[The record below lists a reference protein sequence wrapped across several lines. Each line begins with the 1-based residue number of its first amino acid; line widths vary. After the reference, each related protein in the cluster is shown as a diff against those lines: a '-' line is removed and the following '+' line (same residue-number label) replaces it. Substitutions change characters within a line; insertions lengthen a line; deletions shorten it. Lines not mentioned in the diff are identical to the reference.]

1 MELLNQELQQE
12 ALDMPIQNALTAVM
26 EIKAGSPNY
35 DPEKELKILLLSQ
48 QDIIFGAIQKLGFL
62 HFGRFVFF
70 DMGDPK
76 DPKYFAIITTY
87 DFDFEDYINV
97 FIDELGE
104 LFNTMLLH
112 IKQDFVKDPI
122 DVRQQRRQFI
132 EFVRN
137 VDRTNPTI
145 IQQSMDSNRRRAL
158 IGELSGNPKKDMALF
173 YSAYPDLSVQ
183 QIWRMQEDRYA

>member
-1 MELLNQELQQE
+1 
-12 ALDMPIQNALTAVM
+12 MPIQNALTAVM

-35 DPEKELKILLLSQ
+35 DPERELKTLLLSQ
-48 QDIIFGAIQKLGFL
+48 QDVIFGAIQRLGFL

-70 DMGDPK
+70 DAGN
-76 DPKYFAIITTY
+76 PKYFAIITTY

-132 EFVRN
+132 EFVRK

-145 IQQSMDSNRRRAL
+145 IQQSMDPKKRSAL
-158 IGELSGNPKKDMALF
+158 LGDLLGDPKKDTKKDMALF